1 MAQPGRGR
9 TEAAPVEIERREF
22 LVEVDME
29 PLASAVAA
37 LLSCQIDHCFSDAR
51 TLVCWFDDD
60 ILEPRV
66 HSAIGDDVEEAERHC
81 DVVNEVSDTVTPG
94 A

>member
-1 MAQPGRGR
+1 
-9 TEAAPVEIERREF
+9 
-22 LVEVDME
+22 
-29 PLASAVAA
+29 
-37 LLSCQIDHCFSDAR
+37 
-51 TLVCWFDDD
+51 LVCWFDDD